1 MNRIAAV
8 LLASVLCLAGAA
20 PALAYTDQ
28 EQQEIQI
35 GQQVRQQLARK
46 GEIISSSPYYTTL
59 NSIAAKITPVADQ
72 KYFMP
77 FHFTLVHE
85 SQPNAFAVPGGDV
98 YVTDSMMTFVKNK
111 EELAGVLCHEVSH
124 DIHHDVYNLY
134 VKDQRLSLYATGL
147 SLLLGGGRNQI
158 ANSLIGLGANIQ
170 AAHFSRDVE
179 HNADYTG
186 AYICA
191 QAGVTPYG
199 MVWLMQQ
206 FEQSGS
212 GAGTPEFLADHPS
225 DSHRVSSLQDEFSAD
240 PSTFAKFNTNIGC
253 STPILTSSWNNQYKG
268 GCGRRQAGYTNTS
281 TSRSRSNSGTKHIA
295 PVSAA
300 AKPQCPPDWKYC

>member
-1 MNRIAAV
+1 MNRFFAV
-8 LLASVLCLAGAA
+8 VIASVLALGSAL
-20 PALAYTDQ
+20 PAIAYTDQ
-28 EQQEIQI
+28 EQQELQI
-35 GQQVRQQLARK
+35 GQQVRRQLAQK
-46 GEIISSSPYYTTL
+46 GEIIQSSPYYTTL
-59 NSIAAKITPVADQ
+59 NSIAARITPVANQ
-72 KYFMP
+72 KYFAP

-134 VKDQRLSLYATGL
+134 VKGQRLSLYATGL
-147 SLLLGGGRNQI
+147 SLLLGGGRSQL
-158 ANSLIGLGANIQ
+158 ANTVIGLAANIQ

-225 DSHRVSSLQDEFSAD
+225 DSHRVSSLQAEFSAD
-240 PSTFAKFNTNIGC
+240 PSTFSKFNSSISC
-253 STPILTSSWNNQYKG
+253 STPILTSGWNNQYHG
-268 GCGRRQAGYTNTS
+268 GCSRRQAGYVTPTS
-281 TSRSRSNSGTKHIA
+281 SHSGVRHIA
-295 PVSAA
+295 PVSATS
-300 AKPQCPPDWKYC
+300 KPKCPAGWKYC

>member
-1 MNRIAAV
+1 MAV
-8 LLASVLCLAGAA
+8 LMTAACALASSA
-20 PALAYTDQ
+20 PAWALTDQ
-28 EQQEIQI
+28 EQQEVQI
-35 GQQVRQQLARK
+35 GQQVRQQLAQK
-46 GEIISSSPYYTTL
+46 GEIITSSPYYTTL
-59 NSIAAKITPVADQ
+59 NSIAARITPVADQ
-72 KYFMP
+72 RYFAP

-85 SQPNAFAVPGGDV
+85 SQPNAFSVPGGDV

-124 DIHHDVYNLY
+124 DIHHDVYDLY

-158 ANSLIGLGANIQ
+158 ANSLINIGANIQ

-179 HNADYTG
+179 QNADYTG

-191 QAGVTPYG
+191 QSGITPYG

-212 GAGTPEFLADHPS
+212 GGGTPEFLADHPS
-225 DSHRVSSLQDEFSAD
+225 DSHRVGSLEDEFSSD
-240 PSTFAKFNTNIGC
+240 PSTFSKFNRSISC
-253 STPILTSSWNNQYKG
+253 STPVLTSGWNNQYKG
-268 GCGRRQAGYTNTS
+268 GCNRRQAGYARTP
-281 TSRSRSNSGTKHIA
+281 SRQRSQSGVRRIS
-295 PVSAA
+295 PVSAL
-300 AKPQCPPDWKYC
+300 AKPTCPPNWKYC